1 MTREECGFILLIFII
16 SNGVIWLFG
25 WNIEIKD
32 KIIIPNVIMIFC
44 IGIMFALK
52 MMGVEWHD

>member
-16 SNGVIWLFG
+16 INGLAWITG
-25 WNIEIKD
+25 WDMETKE
-32 KIIIPNVIMIFC
+32 KIIIPNVMVIGC

-52 MMGVEWHD
+52 LMGVE